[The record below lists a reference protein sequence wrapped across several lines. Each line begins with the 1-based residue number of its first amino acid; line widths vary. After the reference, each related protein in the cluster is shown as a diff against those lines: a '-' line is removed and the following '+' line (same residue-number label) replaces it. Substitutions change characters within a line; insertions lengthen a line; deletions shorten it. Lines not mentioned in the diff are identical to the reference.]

1 MGYDTGGSG
10 SSPEAAGFLRIMK
23 NHTATGMAMKMSE
36 TQMEPIPIPMAAA
49 GSELPPTSIFAPGT
63 KLAKVASAP

>member
-23 NHTATGMAMKMSE
+23 NHTAAGMAMKIKE
-36 TQMEPIPIPMAAA
+36 FTTERAENAERVLFLI
-49 GSELPPTSIFAPGT
+49 
-63 KLAKVASAP
+63 